1 MMRPAPRMAAR
12 PVTDPSGDLA
22 AVLHV
27 NTAMT
32 SQER

>member
-1 MMRPAPRMAAR
+1 MMRPVPRTVAR
-12 PVTDPSGDLA
+12 PVADSSGDLA
-22 AVLHV
+22 AVLHA